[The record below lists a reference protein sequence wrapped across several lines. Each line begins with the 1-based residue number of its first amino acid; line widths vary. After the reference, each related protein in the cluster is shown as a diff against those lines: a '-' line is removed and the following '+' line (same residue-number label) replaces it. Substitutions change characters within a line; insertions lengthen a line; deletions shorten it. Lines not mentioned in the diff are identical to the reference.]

1 MGLAQGIVIVNEYT
15 INKGGK
21 GSRGSTPGDY
31 VTNYMS
37 RGTATE
43 TLTPVKLTEQEDYI
57 TRYMTRKDAVEL
69 IDDKDKVKP
78 EFKSIQKYGGVAFGY
93 GSISLSDEKLKFASK
108 DIQAQFDKGK
118 TVMKTV
124 LSFNEEYLR
133 NNKIIPDGFVCK
145 KAGDYRGNID
155 QMKLRMGI
163 MHGLDAL
170 AKDYD
175 DLQYVGVI
183 QVDTKHVHCHL
194 AMVDRGD
201 GNITADGTQK
211 GKLSAGQK
219 AKLRRHIDMYLDETK
234 SIQHMSSNV
243 TMDKRN
249 TAIFVKQVCHRTME
263 QNGMSQLLL
272 ACLPDDKRLW
282 HASTHSKSME
292 KANTLTRDYVRE
304 LFAQPD
310 SGYDK
315 VHKSIQRYAETRR
328 DKEDLSHDEYQ
339 TLIRNGEKRVEDE
352 CVNAVYGMLQ
362 NINKRDKRTHTP
374 MLDLMAMPAQD
385 ISKDTDEFGEFT
397 YKLRSYSTRLDYH
410 KKERDKAHKI
420 RESYE
425 EAKEKG
431 VVSTDAQPL
440 YDFFKFEEEYN
451 EKLMCK
457 YQHFLRFLPPSDK
470 YDEDLKELLDY
481 RQKVNDVDGMFHDKT
496 IKRMTGNN
504 AEEYAE
510 RVYGQS
516 GGRYMTTC
524 PEVIETRLE
533 HMRSNLEKKD
543 KDFAYKISVDALTID
558 LDSDE
563 PKFKRQ
569 VKYPF
574 DEVKA
579 LDIHHLNYDSSTDM
593 KVSKKNAAVFIEIA
607 RRRAELAEAAKAYL
621 VASGQRSEL
630 ENINMRDIRLMTRVA
645 DRMEKKPEIESKR
658 ADEKVV
664 KPVRTTS
671 LSKRFDMSIPVKQSL
686 IELQMNEDDD
696 ITYGHRKFR

>member
-1 MGLAQGIVIVNEYT
+1 
-15 INKGGK
+15 
-21 GSRGSTPGDY
+21 
-31 VTNYMS
+31 
-37 RGTATE
+37 
-43 TLTPVKLTEQEDYI
+43 
-57 TRYMTRKDAVEL
+57 
-69 IDDKDKVKP
+69 
-78 EFKSIQKYGGVAFGY
+78 
-93 GSISLSDEKLKFASK
+93 
-108 DIQAQFDKGK
+108 
-118 TVMKTV
+118 
-124 LSFNEEYLR
+124 
-133 NNKIIPDGFVCK
+133 
-145 KAGDYRGNID
+145 
-155 QMKLRMGI
+155 
-163 MHGLDAL
+163 
-170 AKDYD
+170 
-175 DLQYVGVI
+175 
-183 QVDTKHVHCHL
+183 
-194 AMVDRGD
+194 
-201 GNITADGTQK
+201 
-211 GKLSAGQK
+211 
-219 AKLRRHIDMYLDETK
+219 
-234 SIQHMSSNV
+234 
-243 TMDKRN
+243 
-249 TAIFVKQVCHRTME
+249 
-263 QNGMSQLLL
+263 
-272 ACLPDDKRLW
+272 
-282 HASTHSKSME
+282 
-292 KANTLTRDYVRE
+292 
-304 LFAQPD
+304 
-310 SGYDK
+310 
-315 VHKSIQRYAETRR
+315 
-328 DKEDLSHDEYQ
+328 
-339 TLIRNGEKRVEDE
+339 
-352 CVNAVYGMLQ
+352 MLQ

-607 RRRAELAEAAKAYL
+607 RRRAELAEAAKVYL